1 MGVGEWVG
9 AAVQWLAKRG
19 QSRRGGSR
27 CDRKSQSDVRARR
40 VENQRNCEQ
49 EDEQSLTVP
58 SSSPR
63 RQRRMR
69 EAVLCLVRGVGLVEE
84 ETTEKSVII
93 GCGRR
98 EDEMAK

>member
-1 MGVGEWVG
+1 M
-9 AAVQWLAKRG
+9 
-19 QSRRGGSR
+19 
-27 CDRKSQSDVRARR
+27 SQSDARARR

-58 SSSPR
+58 STSPR

-69 EAVLCLVRGVGLVEE
+69 EAVLLLVRGVGLVEE
-84 ETTEKSVII
+84 ETAEKSVII